1 MNISKQWV
9 SKGNQIS
16 VNIEIG
22 NRGKFT
28 GALTNQA
35 GTFEITRIAVVQG
48 RKVAPFTYKNKSA
61 YQVLPDAV
69 YSEIDNALR
78 ESFAMTE
85 REILEG
91 KIEVA
96 KREYHKA
103 LNVGPVEANKWLD
116 EWNNLSAQLRSL

>member
-1 MNISKQWV
+1 MNISREWT

-22 NRGKFT
+22 NQGRFT
-28 GALTNQA
+28 GTLTNQA

-48 RKVAPFTYKNKSA
+48 RKVTPFSYKGKPA
-61 YQVLPDAV
+61 YQVLPDTV

-78 ESFAMTE
+78 KNLELSE
-85 REILEG
+85 VEVLEG

-96 KREYHKA
+96 KREYNKA
-103 LNVGPVEANKWLD
+103 LNIGPAESNKWLD
-116 EWNNLSAQLRSL
+116 EWNALAAQLRSI